1 MVRVAERSIA
11 ASARILLVDDDKAFR
26 ESTGTLLRE
35 EGYTV
40 VEAAAGGQ
48 AGDLLSESEFD
59 LILLDL
65 RMPGIDGIAL
75 VEVLRRWG
83 EGIPILMISG
93 YGTVETAVKALHTGA
108 DDFLTK
114 PVEPDVLTGK
124 VADLLER
131 RPSVDSSS
139 ISAQSGLVGRSVTML
154 EVFDS
159 MQKVAGSDATVLIQ
173 GETGTGKELVAKGIH
188 RASARSSGPFV
199 PVNCASLAE
208 GLLESELFGHV
219 KGAFTGAV
227 RDKPGLFG
235 AAEGGTLFLD
245 EIGDISAALQHRL
258 LRVLQEREF
267 IPVGDVKPVAADVRV
282 IAATHRD
289 LGAEVRAGRFRED
302 LYYRLNVF
310 RLELPTLR
318 SRKSDIPLLVEHFFR
333 QKGASG
339 MGGASSPEDGAPET
353 APRGVSPLV
362 MRLLQSYAWPGNV
375 RELFSVLESAFIRV
389 EPGRPLE
396 AQHLPAEIR
405 ERTTWSGEDDG
416 DSFTRYAQPSSGTDE
431 RQEILSALERANGV
445 RAQAA
450 RLLGMGRT
458 TLWRKMKEYGIEVEE
473 G

>member
-1 MVRVAERSIA
+1 MVRVGERSIA

-35 EGYTV
+35 EGHTV
-40 VEAAAGGQ
+40 VEAAEGGD
-48 AGDLLSESEFD
+48 AVDLLGAGEFD

-65 RMPGIDGIAL
+65 RMPGVDGIAL

-93 YGTVETAVKALHTGA
+93 YGTIETAVQALHTGA

-114 PVEPDVLTGK
+114 PVEPDVLTAK

-131 RPSVDSSS
+131 RPTVDSRS
-139 ISAQSGLVGRSVTML
+139 ISAHSGLVGRSPAMR
-154 EVFDS
+154 EVFDA
-159 MQKVAGSDATVLIQ
+159 MQKVAGSETTVLIQ
-173 GETGTGKELVAKGIH
+173 GETGTGKELVAQGIH
-188 RASARSSGPFV
+188 RASARSGGPFV

-227 RDKPGLFG
+227 RDKPGLFR

-245 EIGDISAALQHRL
+245 EIGDISPGLQHRL
-258 LRVLQEREF
+258 LRVLQEREYV
-267 IPVGDVKPVAADVRV
+267 PVGDVNRVKADVRV

-310 RLELPTLR
+310 LIELPPLR
-318 SRKSDIPLLVEHFFR
+318 TRKSDIPMLVEHFLK
-333 QKGASG
+333 QMGASG
-339 MGGASSPEDGAPET
+339 MGGAFTPEGGTSGP

-362 MRLLQSYAWPGNV
+362 MRLLQSHTWPGNV

-389 EPGRPLE
+389 EPGRALE
-396 AQHLPAEIR
+396 AQHLPPEIR
-405 ERTTWSGEDDG
+405 ERVAPNEVIDEGP
-416 DSFTRYAQPSSGTDE
+416 FARYTPPGSGTDE
-431 RQEILSALERANGV
+431 RMTILAALEQADGV
-445 RAQAA
+445 RAKAA